1 MPHRTRAATRAPT
14 WANRT
19 MPTMHRAAGQQ
30 WRAEPGA
37 PVHLGDTAARAT
49 PGAPGGREATRAATS
64 VLHDGLIDLQARF
77 WADHGTALLVVFQ
90 AIDAGGKDGT
100 IRRVFSGV
108 NPAGIRVASFKK
120 PSATEAAHDF
130 LWRVHAQ
137 CPSKGEISIF
147 NRSHY
152 EDVLVTRVHGLI
164 DQPTATRRH
173 AQIRAFEEHLVAEGT
188 LVVKFFLHISKE
200 EQRERLQDRLDSA
213 DERWKFSASD
223 LPERARWDDYQTAFA
238 DTIAA
243 TSTDTAP
250 WYVIPADHKWYR
262 DWAVTSTLHELLT
275 ALDPQYPPAEHG
287 IEGIVVT

>member
-1 MPHRTRAATRAPT
+1 MPA
-14 WANRT
+14 
-19 MPTMHRAAGQQ
+19 MVDAAGNQ

-37 PVHLGDTAARAT
+37 PVHLDDAAATAT

-77 WADHGTALLVVFQ
+77 WADHSTALLVVFQ

-108 NPAGIRVASFKK
+108 NPAGIRVSSFKK
-120 PSATEAAHDF
+120 PSETEAGHDF

-137 CPSKGEISIF
+137 CPAKGEISVF

-164 DQPTATRRH
+164 DQPTATRRY
-173 AQIRAFEEHLVAEGT
+173 AQIRAFEEHLVAERT

-200 EQRERLQDRLDSA
+200 EQRERLQDRLDSS
-213 DERWKFSASD
+213 DERWKFSPSD
-223 LPERARWDDYQTAFA
+223 LPERARWDDYQAAFA

-243 TSTDTAP
+243 TSTDVAP
-250 WYVIPADHKWYR
+250 WYVIPADRKWYR

-275 ALDPQYPPAEHG
+275 SLDPQYPPAATG